1 MCQQRQPIR
10 TFGGAIFVRIATP
23 QVPADTHKL
32 MVPELS
38 AEFRALVENY
48 QDPFLGQTL
57 GNARAVESAELKGER
72 AHVRVVLGFPVA
84 DYGPEF
90 SRGLQ
95 AHIAAGGGPKNVD
108 IELTSRI
115 TAHAVQRQ
123 LSPLA
128 GVRNIVAVASGK
140 GGVGKSTVA
149 VNLALALQRHGARV
163 GILDADVFG
172 PSIPTML
179 GPAERPPGTTPEQKI
194 VPAIH
199 HGLEVISVGFF
210 VDKGEAVVWRG
221 PMVHRLLQQFLG
233 DVDWGEL
240 DYLVCDL
247 PPGTGD
253 VQLSLSQLIP
263 IAGAVMVTTP
273 QEVSIVDVVKG
284 IAMFEKVEIP
294 ILGIVENM
302 SSYTCPACGHH
313 DEIFSHGGGKRLA
326 QEIGAPFFGEIPID
340 TRIRF
345 GGDTG
350 VPVILAA
357 PDSENALRFM
367 VLAERTAMKVAA
379 NVLSKPKRSPRL
391 AVIK

>member
-1 MCQQRQPIR
+1 MLDE
-10 TFGGAIFVRIATP
+10 AKVREALAKVIDPALGHDIVTYRVLRSVEVQGDDVLVRLDIPTHAYP
-23 QVPADTHKL
+23 QVL
-32 MVPELS
+32 RRELS
-38 AEFRALVENY
+38 NRVEAAVKAVGAKRVTVI
-48 QDPFLGQTL
+48 PEVVTAFLPTPSDKATL
-57 GNARAVESAELKGER
+57 K
-72 AHVRVVLGFPVA
+72 
-84 DYGPEF
+84 
-90 SRGLQ
+90 
-95 AHIAAGGGPKNVD
+95 GPKNV
-108 IELTSRI
+108 I
-115 TAHAVQRQ
+115 
-123 LSPLA
+123 
-128 GVRNIVAVASGK
+128 AVAAGK

-149 VNLALALQRHGARV
+149 VNLAIALSQHGAKV
-163 GILDADVFG
+163 GLLDADVFG

-179 GPAERPPGTTPEQKI
+179 GPPEVPPSANKDSKI
-194 VPAIH
+194 IPAIH
-199 HGLEVISVGFF
+199 HGLRVISVGFF
-210 VDKGEAVVWRG
+210 VDKEEAVVWRG

-233 DVDWGEL
+233 DVEWGDL

-273 QEVSIVDVVKG
+273 QEISIIDVVKG

-302 SSYTCPACGHH
+302 SWYKCPACGHT

-326 QEIGAPFFGEIPID
+326 QEVGTEFFLDIPID

-345 GGDTG
+345 GGDAG
-350 VPVILAA
+350 VPITLAS
-357 PDSENALRFM
+357 PDSDNAQRFLQ
-367 VLAERTAMKVAA
+367 LATKTALKVAA